1 MANRFPLIVNPTTKE
16 IQEIAQN
23 DNLDLTGNGIYA
35 GGSLGQNGQV
45 LTTNGT
51 TVEWRTLSGGGG
63 GSGSG
68 GIDSNTTYIIEAE
81 DQLDGASLNLVAG
94 GTGIG
99 TIRLKF
105 LDNNEFQFDTVD
117 SLTIAP
123 QLKSGGIVNDKLE
136 NPGYTFIIDGVNTPL
151 NLGSTVNIPI
161 YGDVFKTATQ
171 VISNKTFTNCTIS
184 LSPSTGN
191 TIVSIP
197 NSSLLNQGININ
209 GELVELGGSIVIDGG
224 GGVISDNDTTYTLSS
239 IDWSENGVNNPTK
252 KAIRLTG
259 SDAST
264 SNAVLVAGT
273 GLTVSRNGDEIE
285 FTNTDADTD
294 TDTTY
299 DITTDSFL
307 QGAVN
312 AGSRINLNA
321 TSNNVKT
328 GETSAGNIDNLNLR
342 NGTGVTVNSISD
354 SDIQFSIGQDVSTS
368 SNVQFN
374 TLTLTGNFTV
384 EGATT
389 FVDST
394 NLVITDKTITIG
406 DGATSSLLANG
417 AGLLIGTSNINFT
430 YIHNNESWTSTTDI
444 DVAPTKSYKVGGN
457 EVLTSNKVLGKTMPL
472 GNVIGSIDSQTLSN
486 KTIQSPVMT
495 EIINTGTV
503 YFPSP
508 PIADTLVG
516 RATSDILTNK
526 SIDGN
531 NNTLTNIGNSSIA
544 LPYMIINGTTRN
556 LGETFTVESADPYN
570 DEKAQD
576 AVAGSLTSGIHTGI
590 TFAYDDTTGRINAT
604 VSGGGGGGAET
615 DTLDSVT
622 GRGATTTNNIEV
634 GNLDASGLSARDDIL
649 TLGASSATFTI
660 NFSQNTGASPQIRNT
675 ATFGADSG
683 LGIYGAYSGGG
694 THLEDIFLGTSGSR
708 SKFKNLDPQSDVTY
722 DLGSSTKKWNNIY
735 AGNVE
740 SDSFVKNGGTSSEYL
755 MADGSVNSSLTMGG
769 SMTSNIIPDTNDA
782 YDIGS
787 ASYKIRDIYEA
798 DPSDIR
804 LKTDVVSYTGGLK
817 FVESLRV
824 VDFTWK
830 EDVDVKAGKRETGL
844 IAQEVKEAL
853 DASNYNSW
861 RLHTDGD
868 MQGIDK
874 KQLIPA
880 LVSAIQELSAE
891 IKELKKSCNNHL

>member
-51 TVEWRTLSGGGG
+51 TVEWRTLTGGGG
-63 GSGSG
+63 GG
-68 GIDSNTTYIIEAE
+68 GGLDSDTTYIIEAE

-94 GTGIG
+94 GSGVG
-99 TIRLKF
+99 TIRVKL
-105 LDNNEFQFDTVD
+105 LDNDELQFDTVD

-123 QLKSGGIVNDKLE
+123 QLKTGGIVNDKLQ
-136 NPGYTFIIDGVNTPL
+136 NSGIVFKINGSDTTY
-151 NLGSTVNIPI
+151 NLGDTVTIPV
-161 YGDVFKTATQ
+161 YGDVFRNSIQA
-171 VISNKTFTNCTIS
+171 ISNKTFTDCTMS
-184 LSPSTGN
+184 LDSSDGNSITG
-191 TIVSIP
+191 IP
-197 NSSLLNQGININ
+197 NNSLVNNSITIN
-209 GELVELGGSIVIDGG
+209 GELVELGESITISGG
-224 GGVISDNDTTYTLSS
+224 GGVIQDENTTYTLSTV
-239 IDWSENGVNNPTK
+239 DWSDSQGNNEPDK

-259 SDAST
+259 SDVAT
-264 SNAVLVAGT
+264 SNAVLVAGDRLDISRDAAT
-273 GLTVSRNGDEIE
+273 GEIRLDATE
-285 FTNTDADTD
+285 VNTDTN
-294 TDTTY
+294 TTY
-299 DITTDSFL
+299 DISSDTL
-307 QGAVN
+307 NQGGNNLGARLRLNGNDTSIDIVN
-312 AGSRINLNA
+312 L
-321 TSNNVKT
+321 K
-328 GETSAGNIDNLNLR
+328 
-342 NGTGVTVNSISD
+342 NGTGITVNSISD
-354 SDIQFSIGQDVSTS
+354 SDIQFDLGQNVDPSSDVT
-368 SNVQFN
+368 FN
-374 TLTLTGNFTV
+374 DLTVTGNLIVQGAVTEV
-384 EGATT
+384 ET
-389 FVDST
+389 T
-394 NLVITDKTITIG
+394 NLIVTDKTLTIA
-406 DGATSSLLANG
+406 DGATNSNNATN
-417 AGLLIGTSNINFT
+417 AGIYIGTSNINFA
-430 YIHNNESWTSTTDI
+430 YNHDVISWQSTSNLNL
-444 DVAPTKSYKVGGN
+444 VPTKSYKIGGTT
-457 EVLTSNKVLGKTMPL
+457 VLSSTQVLGKDVPFGTII
-472 GNVIGSIDSQTLSN
+472 GNTDYQTLSN
-486 KTIQSPVMT
+486 KTILSPVMT

-503 YFPSP
+503 YFPAP
-508 PIADTLVG
+508 PVADTLVG
-516 RATSDILTNK
+516 KSTSDILVNK
-526 SIDGN
+526 TINGN
-531 NNTLTNIGNSSIA
+531 NNTLQNVGNNALTNS
-544 LPYMIINGTTRN
+544 YMVINGTQRN
-556 LGETFTVESADPYN
+556 LGDTFTVESQDPYS

-576 AVAGSLTSGIHTGI
+576 AVAGSFTTGVHSGISFT
-590 TFAYDDTTGRINAT
+590 YDDTTGRINAT

-675 ATFGADSG
+675 IAFGADSG

-708 SKFKNLDPQSDVTY
+708 SKFKNLDPQSDVAY

-740 SDSFVKNGGTSSEYL
+740 SDSFVKSGGTSSEYL

-880 LVSAIQELSAE
+880 LVSAIQELNAE